1 MREGLEHPLYSLFS
15 FHCIDTADLAVKRQ
29 SKIAS
34 RTLLSLPRKELYCA
48 TIQLCWKINIQQEE
62 IQFAFVEDWLM
73 SIEKC
78 LSAFTLW
85 KINYH
90 LINQPGSSM
99 VTSFLRCWILVCVRE
114 ACSAAVSWTIHPKVV
129 GYPNAG
135 SSPGLIWMD
144 TWVAVAW
151 KMA

>member
-1 MREGLEHPLYSLFS
+1 MPSARGIGTSLVLPLLLPLHWYCWFS
-15 FHCIDTADLAVKRQ
+15 
-29 SKIAS
+29 SEEW
-34 RTLLSLPRKELYCA
+34 TLLSLPRKELYCA